1 MNRAPH
7 FSLFPLLRIL
17 PLVCV
22 LAGCGTAAHEVVTY
36 PDGRTRTPTTAD
48 AVGYCR
54 DKGLT
59 AQILDRAPAETGVMF
74 RCI

>member
-1 MNRAPH
+1 MNRAHH
-7 FSLFPLLRIL
+7 FSLFPLLGVL
-17 PLVCV
+17 PLACA

-36 PDGRTRTPTTAD
+36 PNGTTRTPTTAD

-59 AQILDRAPAETGVMF
+59 AQILDRAPAQTGVMF